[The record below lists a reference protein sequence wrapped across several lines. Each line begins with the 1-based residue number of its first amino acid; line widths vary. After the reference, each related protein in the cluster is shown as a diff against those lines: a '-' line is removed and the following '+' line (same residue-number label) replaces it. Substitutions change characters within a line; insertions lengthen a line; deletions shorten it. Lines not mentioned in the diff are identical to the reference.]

1 MNLVFLA
8 GAFVVL
14 FHTGNAIP
22 KELHRYGRSWEAE
35 ACSSRNLRN
44 QDRYICTHD
53 GKIRCLDGWIGDLC
67 QVPRCGNE
75 CDPQHGYCVKPGEC
89 KCNLGYFGPSCT
101 DCVKLP
107 GCQNGYC
114 KKSFECRCE
123 DGWSGMFC
131 NTPECHQD
139 CERNNG
145 FCAGPG
151 KCECKRGY
159 SGQNCSECSTLPGC
173 KNGSCNKPL
182 ECICEEGWT
191 GIFCNQPV
199 CAANCSKDFG
209 TCYRPGE
216 CRCRLG
222 YQGEDCGE
230 CVAYPGC
237 VNGDCLQPYDCNC
250 KDGWAGHMC
259 DQPEVETFGPG
270 VRGGKCQ
277 PLGSFVCMNGGQ
289 DTCSYYGNGTMVGQP
304 LCGCKPGFSGTWCES
319 EESVQSKEIQP
330 KKSGGTNEVIEPRNS
345 GTGIS
350 GNGLLDEADSTT
362 GKDVTP
368 KTATNDVENPS
379 TDKNEMIAD
388 KPVAVANEKEDND
401 KQVTVKDEAGDDK
414 IAIKEE
420 EDSEKVTSKPDFDE
434 DKETSVNDDEKVTT
448 TSTSEPIVTSEDVDW
463 SKRSNTNSPENSPKP
478 ETTTAGGSS
487 SEQTPTSN
495 KADKAVED
503 VSELGVRAIHSDVF
517 NSGKLIEN
525 FGSEEGLQSFK
536 DY

>member
-1 MNLVFLA
+1 MMNLVSLA
-8 GAFVVL
+8 AWL
-14 FHTGNAIP
+14 SALCHTGNSIP
-22 KELHRYGRSWEAE
+22 KELHRFGRSWEAE

-53 GKIRCLDGWIGDLC
+53 GKIQCLDGWIGDLC

-89 KCNLGYFGPSCT
+89 KCNLGYFGPSCR

-123 DGWSGMFC
+123 EGWSGMFC

-145 FCAGPG
+145 FCAGPN

-159 SGQNCSECSTLPGC
+159 SGDNCSECSTLPGC

-182 ECICEEGWT
+182 ECICDEGWT

-199 CAANCSKDFG
+199 CASNCSKEFG
-209 TCYRPGE
+209 TCFKPGE

-222 YQGEDCGE
+222 YKGEDCGQ

-237 VNGDCLQPYDCNC
+237 VNGDCQQPYDCNC
-250 KDGWAGHMC
+250 EEGWTGHLC

-270 VRGGKCQ
+270 VRGGRCQ
-277 PLGSFVCMNGGQ
+277 PAGSFVCMNGGQ
-289 DTCSYYGNGTMVGQP
+289 DTCSYYGNGTMLGQP
-304 LCGCKPGFSGTWCES
+304 VCHCKPGFSGTWCEADIG
-319 EESVQSKEIQP
+319 VQSKEILRENEAV
-330 KKSGGTNEVIEPRNS
+330 TNESIEPRNA
-345 GTGIS
+345 GTIIS
-350 GNGLLDEADSTT
+350 DNGVLDKADANKDVDATKNTNTAESPTMSKIEVVDEDADSVGNEIDKSIQDDVEDGKQAIAENEAANNDGATNKPEIEEANKAMLMQDEA
-362 GKDVTP
+362 KQI
-368 KTATNDVENPS
+368 E
-379 TDKNEMIAD
+379 KNELKDDIA
-388 KPVAVANEKEDND
+388 
-401 KQVTVKDEAGDDK
+401 
-414 IAIKEE
+414 
-420 EDSEKVTSKPDFDE
+420 
-434 DKETSVNDDEKVTT
+434 
-448 TSTSEPIVTSEDVDW
+448 STSEPIVTTADVDW
-463 SKRSNTNSPENSPKP
+463 SNKSASPGDAEEEQKKAAAPEEVEKP
-478 ETTTAGGSS
+478 E
-487 SEQTPTSN
+487 E
-495 KADKAVED
+495 